1 MLELVKMWMFMRRSI
16 RTLPTV
22 QATVQACKPY
32 NEGRGNYR
40 RLPKDTEGCRRIPK
54 DTESYRRL
62 PKAGL

>member
-1 MLELVKMWMFMRRSI
+1 MLNSSAAK
-16 RTLPTV
+16 T
-22 QATVQACKPY
+22 
-32 NEGRGNYR
+32 GRGNYR